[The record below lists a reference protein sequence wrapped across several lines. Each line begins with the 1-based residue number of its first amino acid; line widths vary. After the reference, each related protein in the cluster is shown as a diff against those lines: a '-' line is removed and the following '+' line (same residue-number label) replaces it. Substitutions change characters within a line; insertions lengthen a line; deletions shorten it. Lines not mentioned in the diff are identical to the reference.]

1 MGDIYL
7 RPQKKFRLT
16 KNQLLKRL
24 KLPYG
29 LSGAGDY
36 WDATIVRHVN
46 EDLGVTK
53 SALDNCLY
61 FRQIRGKL
69 HELAELYVIDII
81 HTGTP
86 DFLDLSSKTEKKFQS
101 IPREYD
107 AFRFAVIHIFITSQ
121 KTSCS

>member
-7 RPQKKFRLT
+7 RPPKKFGLT
-16 KNQLLKRL
+16 KNQLLKLL

-53 SALDNCLY
+53 SALDNCLF

-86 DFLDLSSKTEKKFQS
+86 DFLDLSSKTEKSFS
-101 IPREYD
+101 PYPASMMHSDLLSFIFSLRPR
-107 AFRFAVIHIFITSQ
+107 
-121 KTSCS
+121 KTSCF